1 MHLVALKTLLAI
13 IETGSLIKAAER
25 LNVTQSTVTARLQ
38 SLESSL
44 GQKLV
49 QRNKNGASLTASGL
63 KLKRYAE
70 VILELWRQAE
80 AETALPPDMAAI
92 YHMGFS

>member
-1 MHLVALKTLLAI
+1 MNLVALKTLIAI
-13 IETGSLIKAAER
+13 IETGSLIKAADQ

-49 QRNKNGASLTASGL
+49 QRNKTGASLTASGI

-70 VILELWRQAE
+70 VILEL
-80 AETALPPDMAAI
+80 
-92 YHMGFS
+92 S